1 MRSAFRVERMV
12 RNLTSKESSG
22 VGMRVRNG
30 LVIVR
35 GFLGMVTVSLW
46 RWVGGLGA
54 GGDWMFE

>member
-1 MRSAFRVERMV
+1 MV

-22 VGMRVRNG
+22 VGMRVGNG

-46 RWVGGLGA
+46 RWVGELGV
-54 GGDWMFE
+54 GRDWMLE